1 MKSRLFASLALALLM
16 TSALVAIVALGVRLA
31 LWLVVMDL
39 LPPPPLWL
47 VVVGPTLPIFALIL
61 GYARR
66 RRLVTRRS

>member
-16 TSALVAIVALGVRLA
+16 TSALVAIVALGVR

>member
-16 TSALVAIVALGVRLA
+16 TSALVAIVALGVRL
-31 LWLVVMDL
+31 WLVVMDL

-47 VVVGPTLPIFALIL
+47 VVVAPTLPIFALIL